1 MKRWIKPLSIGVV
14 IATATLALLI
24 SLLPTLLKPTL
35 NRWLP
40 DILSS
45 TGMGNG
51 SIHIQYFSW
60 HQLRVSELSLPLA
73 DGSLIALRNLTLD
86 YQPGGLLRG
95 HLDSLALQQ
104 LTVHLAGETG
114 EQLAASAA
122 SGAGH
127 AASSVIENT
136 PEISIPAFQQ
146 WLRLPL
152 QSLRIDTIELQHPS
166 INARLSAD
174 VTPRLWRVWGDV
186 QLDNIPLPWQLE
198 MQLQDSGDVLLML
211 SESRQLL
218 SQIHG
223 HIRQDDAGN
232 THIELTQRLD
242 IEAFSQR
249 LLSDVSQHLPFRQL
263 QANSTLVLAPTL
275 QLPQGLDLSTTIK
288 LHSQPTT
295 VFSDPDSNSRIHWQS
310 GTLALTLNKPAQQ
323 DFRIELHGQHQLEVV
338 ASNASGQAPFSA
350 LRVMLQ
356 GNDRDNPN
364 ATADIH
370 PAGERRH
377 TNAESKPMN
386 HAQAAQPL
394 LSAQCS
400 ATLDQ
405 CHYQGH
411 LPWDIQGNQQS
422 LQLALAASGQW
433 QAQQGLT
440 TTLEL
445 DIHGDQQHSD
455 YPKAQ
460 LAAQGRAQFRL
471 SADGDWQLSSREGV
485 ITDLRLQPFPLPAS
499 GSAPDPATTPPTLS
513 VSPVTLALLRNSEV
527 RSEQQQLKFEPLS
540 IDLKPFTATLTQP
553 GSEPTSP
560 TQTLATLNIRDSQL
574 QCRPDIT
581 AGARSQLT
589 SRCELRFASDASS
602 YQQWPIP
609 DLQLSGPL
617 TVALPLANEQGSPA
631 TINAQ
636 QPTLSADLDIQLASQ
651 QVKLR
656 THWQHYHQPQN
667 PGRQTHDQQNRSSH
681 GSLQWQLQDTP
692 LSWSVLG
699 LPDMAELTQI
709 QLLAGRIGGQGW
721 LDWQQDDHQ
730 QWQLKPD
737 VMLRF
742 DDLSATYDNSISV
755 ENWRGLFALRRPL
768 DFSSGSP
775 GDYLID
781 AQLSGDS
788 VNSGVQLSDLLA
800 RSQTRVPAD
809 LSYALVEIYEMH
821 TRVLGGR
828 VHTPLIRFDS
838 RKDINAFGIEVD
850 NIQLSELAKLEA
862 KAQIEASGSLDGVLP
877 IVLTPAGPQIP
888 GGTLFARDPGGNIR
902 YNNDTSQA
910 LKSSDQTVG
919 LAMQLLEN
927 FDYNQLQSGIEYQP
941 DGALHLA
948 LQFQGHNPD
957 FFDGQAT
964 HLNVNLDYNLL
975 DLLESLRVTNDV
987 VQKLEDKYQL

>member
-14 IATATLALLI
+14 IATATLALLV

-40 DILSS
+40 DILDS

-60 HQLRVSELSLPLA
+60 RQLRVSELSLPLA
-73 DGSLIALRNLTLD
+73 DGSLIALQNLTLN
-86 YQPGGLLRG
+86 YRPGNLLRG
-95 HLDSLALQQ
+95 QLDSLALQQ

-122 SGAGH
+122 TGAGH

-186 QLDNIPLPWQLE
+186 QLDNMPLPWQLE
-198 MQLQDSGDVLLML
+198 MQLQDSGDLLLML

-232 THIELTQRLD
+232 THIELAQRLD

-249 LLSDVSQHLPFRQL
+249 LLSDASHHLPFRQL
-263 QANSTLVLAPTL
+263 QANSTLLLAPTL
-275 QLPQGLDLSTTIK
+275 QLPQGLDLSTTVT
-288 LHSQPTT
+288 LSSQPTT
-295 VFSDPDSNSRIHWQS
+295 VFSDPDSNSRIDWQS

-323 DFRIELHGQHQLEVV
+323 DFQIELHGQHQLDVV
-338 ASNASGQAPFSA
+338 ASNTSGQPMTSP
-350 LRVMLQ
+350 LRVTLQ
-356 GNDRDNPN
+356 RD
-364 ATADIH
+364 D
-370 PAGERRH
+370 
-377 TNAESKPMN
+377 S
-386 HAQAAQPL
+386 QPKENTQTSARPL
-394 LSAQCS
+394 VTAQCS

-405 CHYQGH
+405 CDYQGH
-411 LPWDIQGNQQS
+411 LPWDIQGNNQS

-440 TTLEL
+440 TTMEL

-455 YPKAQ
+455 YPKGQ
-460 LAAQGRAQFRL
+460 LSAKGRAQARL
-471 SADGDWQLSSREGV
+471 SANGDWQLSSRDGL
-485 ITDLRLQPFPLPAS
+485 ITEVRLQPFPLPAS
-499 GSAPDPATTPPTLS
+499 GSVSDTVTTLPKLS
-513 VSPVTLALLRNSEV
+513 LSPVTLALLRNGEV

-540 IDLKPFTATLTQP
+540 ITLKPLTATLTQP

-574 QCRPDIT
+574 QCRPDIA
-581 AGARSQLT
+581 AGARAQLT
-589 SRCELRFASDASS
+589 SHCELRFASDASA

-617 TVALPLANEQGSPA
+617 TVALPLANEQAGSHASPD
-631 TINAQ
+631 TQ
-636 QPTLSADLDIQLASQ
+636 QPTLTADLDIQLASQ

-656 THWQHYHQPQN
+656 THWQHFHRPQN
-667 PGRQTHDQQNRSSH
+667 PDRKTHDRQNRGSY

-721 LDWQQDDHQ
+721 LDWQQNDQQ

-768 DFSSGSP
+768 DFSTGSP

-788 VNSGVQLSDLLA
+788 INSGVQLSDLLA